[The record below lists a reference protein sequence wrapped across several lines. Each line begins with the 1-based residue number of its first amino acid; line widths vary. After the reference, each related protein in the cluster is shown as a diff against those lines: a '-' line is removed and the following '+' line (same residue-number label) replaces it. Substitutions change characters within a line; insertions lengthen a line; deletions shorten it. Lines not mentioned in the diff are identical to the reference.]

1 MIGPAQCRAARGLLG
16 WTQQDLADQAGLGR
30 ITIQN
35 FEAGQ
40 TKPQRATRH
49 VIQETFE
56 RAGVTFIDD
65 KDDQGVK
72 VRKA

>member
-16 WTQQDLADQAGLGR
+16 WTQQDLADRTELGR

-40 TKPQRATRH
+40 TKPRRATRH
-49 VIQETFE
+49 VLQETFE
-56 RAGVTFIDD
+56 RAGITFIDD
-65 KDDQGVK
+65 ERDQGVK
-72 VRKA
+72 VRKD